1 MPAEGEQFLDD
12 VMEYFEDYN
21 YEKYKMIQKLA
32 KKYGDGS
39 SFSIESEDIPEYIND
54 FRDFPDEAD
63 VKFYTVSP
71 EKETIN
77 KEPYLLYLG
86 EAHIKIKFDKNWF
99 RASEEERYENY
110 AYESPIK
117 DIAFK
122 SVKIYDDDRIAK
134 QFK

>member
-32 KKYGDGS
+32 KKYGDGF
-39 SFSIESEDIPEYIND
+39 FSAYNDAIIDIND
-54 FRDFPDEAD
+54 FSEFPDETD
-63 VKFYTVSP
+63 IKFYTASP
-71 EKETIN
+71 DKETIN

-117 DIAFK
+117 DVVFK
-122 SVKIYDDDRIAK
+122 NIKIYDKEKITK